1 MDAFRRDLV
10 LAVRML
16 RRRPAFTGLAVTV
29 LALAIGAN
37 TAIFSV
43 VEGVLLRAPAFEDPG
58 RLVFVWEARP
68 AQNQIRNVVASYN
81 YARWR
86 ERATSFIGIAAF
98 THSRV
103 NLTGGGDP
111 EQLDAARATGNLF
124 AVLGVRPFLG
134 RALADEDSRP
144 QAAPVVVLSEGFWR
158 RRFAAD
164 PGIVGRSLVLD
175 GRPTTV
181 VGVMPQSF
189 QLPAGKAAW
198 LPLTLDQELRDSW
211 RGRWLTVVARLG
223 PETTL
228 AQARDEMARLHED
241 LARELPAYNTG
252 WTTNV
257 FSLPADLVRDVRP
270 ALTVLMGAVSLL
282 LLVACANVANLLLAR
297 ALSREREVAIRS
309 ALGASPGR
317 LVRQLLAESLLLGV
331 LGGVAGLL
339 LGAWLLQGL
348 LALLPAEVRLVAHV
362 GLNPAVLAFTAAVS
376 LASAILF
383 GLVPA
388 LQQARPSL
396 VPALKEGGQTRGA
409 SHARRRLKAALVVSE
424 IALAL
429 VLTAG
434 TGLLLRSFWRLANV
448 DPGFRPQGVLTVP
461 VGLPDRTYPTAE
473 RQAAFIREAVARA
486 SRLPGVEAAAAM
498 SATPLGG
505 GGSATR
511 FRVLDR
517 PVPPRGE
524 EPSTNVRIVT
534 PGLFRT
540 LAIPLLAGRD
550 FDERDVAGRPAVVV
564 VSRGLAREFWPDKNP
579 LGQRVS
585 LSWDGWTEAEVV
597 GVVGNVRFNT
607 LDRDMPRVMY
617 WPQAQ
622 LANAFMALLVRTS
635 GPPLSLVPAMRQEL
649 AALDRD
655 LPPGRFRTLD
665 EVAAGSLDQ
674 PRFLLRLLAAFALV
688 ALALAA
694 VGVYGVMSYTVGER
708 IPEVGVRLAIGASPA
723 DIVRLILG
731 EGLALGAAGIAI
743 GLVLT
748 AAGAGALGTL
758 LYEVPPRDPVSLAAV
773 AALLLLA
780 TLAAAW
786 LPARRAARTDPLKA
800 LRAE

>member
-1 MDAFRRDLV
+1 MDAFLRDLA
-10 LAVRML
+10 LAVRIL
-16 RRRPAFTGLAVTV
+16 RRRPGFTALAVTV

-37 TAIFSV
+37 SAIFSV
-43 VEGVLLRAPAFEDPG
+43 VEGVLLRPPAFEDPG

-68 AQNQIRNVVASYN
+68 ARNQVRNVVASYN
-81 YARWR
+81 YVRWR
-86 ERATSFIGIAAF
+86 ERARSFTGIAAY
-98 THSRV
+98 TSSAA
-103 NLTGGGDP
+103 NLTGSGDP
-111 EQLDAARATGNLF
+111 ERLDAGRVTGNLF
-124 AVLGVRPFLG
+124 EVLGVRAFLG
-134 RALADEDSRP
+134 RTLTDADSRP
-144 QAAPVVVLSEGFWR
+144 QAPPVAVLSEGFWR

-175 GRPTTV
+175 GEPTTV
-181 VGVMPQSF
+181 VGIVPPSF
-189 QLPAGKAAW
+189 QVPAGKAVW
-198 LPLTLDQELRDSW
+198 LPITIDQEMHDAW
-211 RGRWLTVVARLG
+211 RGRSMTVVARLA
-223 PETTL
+223 PEVTL
-228 AQARDEMARLHED
+228 AQARDEMARLHAD
-241 LARELPAYNTG
+241 LGRELPAYNTG

-257 FSLPADLVRDVRP
+257 FPLPADLVRDVRP
-270 ALTVLMGAVSLL
+270 ALTVLMGAVALL

-309 ALGASPGR
+309 ALGAGPAR
-317 LVRQLLAESLLLGV
+317 LVRQLLAESLLLGA

-348 LALLPAEVRLVAHV
+348 LALLPAEVRLVSDI

-376 LASAILF
+376 LASAVLF
-383 GLVPA
+383 GLAPA

-424 IALAL
+424 IALSL

-434 TGLLLRSFWRLANV
+434 TGLLLRSFWRLTNV
-448 DPGFRPQGVLTVP
+448 DPGFRPQGVLTVSI
-461 VGLPDRTYPTAE
+461 GLPARTYATPE
-473 RQAAFIREAVARA
+473 RQSAFIREAIARV
-486 SRLPGVEAAAAM
+486 SRLPGVESAAAL
-498 SATPLGG
+498 SATPLGSL
-505 GGSATR
+505 GSATR

-540 LAIPLLAGRD
+540 LGVPLLAGRD
-550 FDERDVAGRPAVVV
+550 FDQRDVAGRPAVVV
-564 VSRGLAREFWPDKNP
+564 VSRGLAREFWPDKDP

-597 GVVGNVRFNT
+597 GVVGDVRLNT

-617 WPQAQ
+617 WPHGQ
-622 LANAFMALLVRTS
+622 LASSFMALLVRTS
-635 GPPLSLVPAMRQEL
+635 GPPPALVPGVREEL

-674 PRFLLRLLAAFALV
+674 QRFLLRLLAGFALL

-694 VGVYGVMSYTVGER
+694 VGVYGVMSYTVVER
-708 IPEVGVRLAIGASPA
+708 IPEVGVRLAVGASPG
-723 DIVRLILG
+723 DIVRLILKEG
-731 EGLALGAAGIAI
+731 SRLGLAGVAI
-743 GLVLT
+743 GLVL
-748 AAGAGALGTL
+748 ALAGAGALRTL
-758 LYEVPPRDPVSLAAV
+758 LFDVAPRDPVSLAAV
-773 AALLLLA
+773 AVLLLLA

-786 LPARRAARTDPLKA
+786 LPARRASRTDPLKA

>member
-68 AQNQIRNVVASYN
+68 ARNQIRNVVASYN

-86 ERATSFIGIAAF
+86 ERARSFIGIAAF

-486 SRLPGVEAAAAM
+486 SLLPGVESAAAM

-617 WPQAQ
+617 WPQTQ

-758 LYEVPPRDPVSLAAV
+758 LYEVPPRDPVSLGAV

>member
-211 RGRWLTVVARLG
+211 RGRWLTVVARLA

-282 LLVACANVANLLLAR
+282 LLVACANVANLLLAC

>member
-1 MDAFRRDLV
+1 MDAFRRDLA
-10 LAVRML
+10 LAVRIL
-16 RRRPAFTGLAVTV
+16 RRRPGFTALAVSV

-37 TAIFSV
+37 SAIFSV
-43 VEGVLLRAPAFEDPG
+43 FEGVLLRAPAFEDPG

-68 AQNQIRNVVASYN
+68 ARNQIRNVVASYN

-86 ERATSFIGIAAF
+86 ERARSFIGIAAF

-144 QAAPVVVLSEGFWR
+144 QASPVVVLSEGFWR

-198 LPLTLDQELRDSW
+198 LPITLDQELRDSW
-211 RGRWLTVVARLG
+211 RGRWLTVVARLA

-424 IALAL
+424 IALSL

-486 SRLPGVEAAAAM
+486 SRLPGVESAAAM

-550 FDERDVAGRPAVVV
+550 FDERDVAGRPAVVI

-635 GPPLSLVPAMRQEL
+635 GPPLSLVPAVRQEL

-708 IPEVGVRLAIGASPA
+708 IPEVGVRLAIGASPG

-731 EGLALGAAGIAI
+731 EGLALGAAGIAF

>member
-1 MDAFRRDLV
+1 MDALRRDLA
-10 LAVRML
+10 LAVRIL
-16 RRRPAFTGLAVTV
+16 RRRPGFTALAVSV

-37 TAIFSV
+37 SAIFSV
-43 VEGVLLRAPAFEDPG
+43 FEGVLLRAPAFEDPG

-68 AQNQIRNVVASYN
+68 ARNQIRNVVASYN

-198 LPLTLDQELRDSW
+198 LPITLDQELRDSW

-409 SHARRRLKAALVVSE
+409 SPARRRLKAALVVSE
-424 IALAL
+424 IALSL

-486 SRLPGVEAAAAM
+486 SRLPGVESVAAM

-635 GPPLSLVPAMRQEL
+635 GPPLSLVPAVRQEL

-731 EGLALGAAGIAI
+731 EGLALGAAGIAL

>member
-198 LPLTLDQELRDSW
+198 LPITLDQELRDSW
-211 RGRWLTVVARLG
+211 RGRWLTVVARLA

-486 SRLPGVEAAAAM
+486 SRLPGVESAAAM

>member
-486 SRLPGVEAAAAM
+486 SRLPGVESAAAM

>member
-409 SHARRRLKAALVVSE
+409 SPARRRLKAALVVSE

-486 SRLPGVEAAAAM
+486 SRLPGVESAAAM

>member
-198 LPLTLDQELRDSW
+198 LPITLDQELRDSW

-424 IALAL
+424 IALSL

-486 SRLPGVEAAAAM
+486 SRLPGVESAAAM

>member
-1 MDAFRRDLV
+1 MDAFLRDLS
-10 LAVRML
+10 LAVRIL
-16 RRRPAFTGLAVTV
+16 RRRPGFTALAVTV

-37 TAIFSV
+37 SAIFSV
-43 VEGVLLRAPAFEDPG
+43 VEGVLLRAPGFEDPG

-68 AQNQIRNVVASYN
+68 ARNQVRNVVASYN

-86 ERATSFIGIAAF
+86 ERARSFAGISAYTSSAA
-98 THSRV
+98 
-103 NLTGGGDP
+103 NLTGSGDP
-111 EQLDAARATGNLF
+111 ERLDAGRVTGNLF
-124 AVLGVRPFLG
+124 EVLGVRAFLG
-134 RALADEDSRP
+134 RALTDADSRP
-144 QAAPVVVLSEGFWR
+144 QAPPVAVLSEGFWR
-158 RRFAAD
+158 RRFAGD

-175 GRPTTV
+175 GQPTTV
-181 VGVMPQSF
+181 VGVMPLSF
-189 QLPAGKAAW
+189 QVPAGKAVW
-198 LPLTLDQELRDSW
+198 LPITLDQELHDAW
-211 RGRWLTVVARLG
+211 RGRGLTVVARLA
-223 PETTL
+223 PDATL

-252 WTTNV
+252 WTVNV
-257 FSLPADLVRDVRP
+257 FPLHADLVRDVRP
-270 ALTVLMGAVSLL
+270 ALTVLMGAVGLL

-309 ALGASPGR
+309 ALGASPAR
-317 LVRQLLAESLLLGV
+317 LVRQLLAESLLLGS

-348 LALLPAEVRLVAHV
+348 LVLLPAEVRLVAHV
-362 GLNPAVLAFTAAVS
+362 GLNPAVLAFTAALS
-376 LASAILF
+376 LASAVLF
-383 GLVPA
+383 GLAPA

-424 IALAL
+424 IALSL

-448 DPGFRPQGVLTVP
+448 DPGFRPQGVLTVA
-461 VGLPDRTYPTAE
+461 VGLPGRTYPTPE
-473 RQAAFIREAVARA
+473 RQSTFIREAVARV

-498 SATPLGG
+498 SATPLGSV
-505 GGSATR
+505 GSATR

-517 PVPPRGE
+517 PAPPRGE

-564 VSRGLAREFWPDKNP
+564 VSRGLAREFWPDKDP

-597 GVVGNVRFNT
+597 GVVGDVRLNT

-617 WPQAQ
+617 WPQGQ
-622 LANAFMALLVRTS
+622 LASGFMALLVRAS
-635 GPPLSLVPAMRQEL
+635 GPPPALVPAVRQEL

-665 EVAAGSLDQ
+665 DVAAGSLDQ
-674 PRFLLRLLAAFALV
+674 QRFLLRLLTGFALV
-688 ALALAA
+688 ALTLAA
-694 VGVYGVMSYTVGER
+694 VGVYGVMSYTVAER
-708 IPEVGVRLAIGASPA
+708 IPEVGVRLAVGASPG
-723 DIVRLILG
+723 DIVRLILR
-731 EGLALGAAGIAI
+731 EGLALAASGIAL
-743 GLVLT
+743 GLVLA
-748 AAGAGALGTL
+748 AAGAGALRTL
-758 LYEVPPRDPVSLAAV
+758 LFETAPRDPLSLAAV
-773 AALLLLA
+773 AVLLLLA

-786 LPARRAARTDPLKA
+786 LPARRASRTDPLKA